1 MSNVPDT
8 NLLDITFKWN
18 RSWKGKFEFTTDK
31 RQLEDDSNTVVTNK
45 NKSSRELMKEML
57 SERRNKKTTKK

>member
-57 SERRNKKTTKK
+57 SERRSKKTTKK

>member
-18 RSWKGKFEFTTDK
+18 RRWKGKFEFTTDK